1 MANVVGLIFS
11 NIHDKNVPELTK
23 LRTMASVPFGCRYRL
38 IDFTLSNMVHS
49 GIEHV
54 GVITHYN
61 YQSLMDHLG
70 SGKSWD
76 LARRSGGIQILPPFI
91 TAFANPGASLYS
103 TRLEALR
110 NSISFISGCT
120 EDYVV
125 LSDCDVI
132 CNIDLGDMID
142 AHIASRADATMMIK
156 KTFLTGDVS
165 GVYVTES
172 DENDRLTSVK
182 EFTERSGGFRDVCT
196 NIWVMNRRF
205 LETAVLDAE
214 AHGYTAFIKDIIQ
227 RNLENCSVNVYRHEG
242 YFATVDS
249 MQSYYMCSMDLL
261 NEDVRH
267 ELFGNTSR
275 PVYTKVRNSPPAV
288 YSEGAAVHN
297 SLIADGCV
305 INGKVENSILFR
317 GVRVG
322 RNTHVKNCI
331 LMQDTIVGENC
342 TLNAVITDKNAVIR
356 DGRNLSGYETLPFYI
371 SKYAQV

>member
-91 TAFANPGASLYS
+91 TAFANPGSALYT

-120 EDYVV
+120 EEYIV

-132 CNIDLGDMID
+132 CNIDLGAMID

-156 KTFLTGDVS
+156 KMYLTGGVN

-172 DENDRLTSVK
+172 DSDDRLTSIK
-182 EFTERSGGFRDVCT
+182 EFRERDGGFRDVCT

-205 LETAVLDAE
+205 LESVVLDAE
-214 AHGYTAFIKDIIQ
+214 AHGYNAFIKDIIQ
-227 RNLENCSVNVYRHEG
+227 RNLQTYNVNVYRHDG
-242 YFATVDS
+242 YFATIDS

-267 ELFGNTSR
+267 ELFGNPGR
-275 PVYTKVRNSPPAV
+275 PVFTKVRNSPPAV

-305 INGKVENSILFR
+305 INGTVENSILFR

-322 RNTHVKNCI
+322 RNTHIKNCI
-331 LMQDTIVGENC
+331 LMQDTIIGENC
-342 TLNAVITDKNAVIR
+342 TLGAVITDKNAVVR

-371 SKYAQV
+371 SKFAQV

>member
-1 MANVVGLIFS
+1 MSNVVGLIFS

-49 GIEHV
+49 GISHV

-91 TAFANPGASLYS
+91 TAFANNETSLYT

-132 CNIDLGDMID
+132 CNIDLGEMID
-142 AHIASRADATMMIK
+142 SHIASGADATVMIK
-156 KTFLTGDVS
+156 KTYLTGDIN
-165 GVYVTES
+165 GVYVTEN
-172 DENDRLTSVK
+172 DREDRLTSIK
-182 EFTERSGGFRDVCT
+182 EYTERTGGYRDVCT

-205 LETAVLDAE
+205 LESIVLDAE
-214 AHGYTAFIKDIIQ
+214 AHAYKSFINDIFQ
-227 RNLENCSVNVYRHEG
+227 RNLGTFNVNVYRHEG
-242 YFATVDS
+242 YFATIDS
-249 MQSYYMCSMDLL
+249 MQSYYMCNMDLL
-261 NEDVRH
+261 DENVRH
-267 ELFGNTSR
+267 ELFANPGR
-275 PVYTKVRNSPPAV
+275 PVFTKVRNSPPTV
-288 YSEGAAVHN
+288 YAEGAAVHN

-305 INGKVENSILFR
+305 INGTVENSILFR

-322 RNTHVKNCI
+322 RNTHIKNSI
-331 LMQDTIVGENC
+331 LMQDTIIGENSS
-342 TLNAVITDKNAVIR
+342 LNAVITDKNAVIR
-356 DGRNLSGYETLPFYI
+356 DGRTLSGYATLPFYI
-371 SKYAQV
+371 GKFAQV